1 MFYIENQDKTKI
13 VQLKSM
19 NIEYV
24 FTKTDLETGEE
35 VYKTS
40 LENGNDSIVAFNEKE
55 EYLQKCNKIAIIYVN
70 DEEFGT
76 YNLEDGKYAYSKI
89 VNYLN
94 NSADSIN
101 LVCTLLSQYKKQDK
115 ISHNEVIDD
124 EILCLE

>member
-40 LENGNDSIVAFNEKE
+40 LENSNDSVAAFNEKE

>member
-40 LENGNDSIVAFNEKE
+40 LENGNDSVVAFNEKE
-55 EYLQKCNKIAIIYVN
+55 EYLQKCNKIAIIYIN

>member
-40 LENGNDSIVAFNEKE
+40 LENSNDSVVAFNKKE